1 MKFQI
6 LASIVTGLSLVSASP
21 VAEAL
26 PWAQANPQAAAAA
39 NAYADAYAEAVALA
53 HPDPEAYALAASAD
67 DCASISCHA
76 SCGLLIIEAQSCSQ
90 NKENS
95 YSGPYNQ
102 TCLCS
107 SDSKFIQYYSPCM
120 DCGWTLWK
128 YYGVYVTS
136 ALEACKT
143 LSTEPTGTSR
153 CSTTL
158 EGTYTPDYNIQ
169 GCSYLGNCESTT
181 SAAAAAESS
190 AEQSTSTSAAAS
202 STAAEQPTTSAA
214 AQETSSTAQQASST
228 GAAQTSSAAETTS
241 EQPSQAV
248 APTSEAQGQSSAAAA
263 GSSEAQ
269 GSAVVAQSSSA
280 SAGAGAS
287 STPVVQT
294 FEAAAVKV
302 GATSAVF
309 AILFSL
315 LF

>member
-6 LASIVTGLSLVSASP
+6 LASIVAGLSLVSASP

-95 YSGPYNQ
+95 YSGPYNE

-181 SAAAAAESS
+181 SAAAVESS
-190 AEQSTSTSAAAS
+190 AEQSTSTSAAA
-202 STAAEQPTTSAA
+202 E
-214 AQETSSTAQQASST
+214 ETSSTAQQASST
-228 GAAQTSSAAETTS
+228 GAAQTTSAAETTS
-241 EQPSQAV
+241 EQPSQSA

>member
-6 LASIVTGLSLVSASP
+6 LASIVAGLSLVSASP

-95 YSGPYNQ
+95 YSGPYNE

-107 SDSKFIQYYSPCM
+107 SNSKFIQYYSPCM

-181 SAAAAAESS
+181 SAAAAESS